1 MVKNS
6 VGNVVEI
13 LELLDVDN
21 YTGTQLEQNYAMLVE
36 RWGEWEIH
44 SANSAGLVIRYVN
57 VGNALFSGL
66 MITFSTLTI
75 VSLCAAIL
83 LGKIVF
89 PMLSKHFT
97 NCNDEMVDMATLK
110 SATQIAK
117 MSGKEDWF

>member
-1 MVKNS
+1 VKNS

-13 LELLDVDN
+13 LELLDTDN
-21 YTGTQLEQNYAMLVE
+21 FTGTELEQNYAALVE

-44 SANSAGLVIRYVN
+44 SASSAGLVIRYVN

-66 MITFSTLTI
+66 MITFSTFTMI
-75 VSLCAAIL
+75 SLCSAIL

-110 SATQIAK
+110 SAAQIAQ
-117 MSGKEDWF
+117 MSGKKEWF

>member
-1 MVKNS
+1 M
-6 VGNVVEI
+6 VEI
-13 LELLDVDN
+13 LELLDTDN
-21 YTGTQLEQNYAMLVE
+21 FTGTELEQNYAALVE

-66 MITFSTLTI
+66 MITFSTFTVI
-75 VSLCAAIL
+75 SLCSAIL

-110 SATQIAK
+110 SAAQIAQ
-117 MSGKEDWF
+117 MSGKKEWF